1 MSLPISLIGRGSVRG
16 NEFWLVQLEL
26 VVQSLQ
32 FYPNSLLLAPGTL
45 LHTRCDVIRISRDK
59 ATCVNDHCGQDEAS
73 INMTAKRLL
82 PCFFLCLA
90 PCVADLEQEYE
101 LLAVI
106 IEALTVTASHSGK
119 EKHLRNRAWAGRSH
133 VGCRPQQYQSYY
145 NLIRAHKPRS
155 ICEIGFNGGHSAA
168 VFLSAAGRAARLYS
182 FDLGEFTYTRAQ
194 VRILNKLFPG
204 QIDYYEG
211 NSTQTLPS
219 FIDSH
224 RIKGNARPCDIFSV
238 DGSHSYEGAKADIVN
253 AISATR
259 AGGVLVLDDQQSHS
273 EPRRA
278 FNEISKAGWFS
289 DIRCTGNMFNI
300 SYVNRYDASKVRH
313 QEMTWCFAVLAK

>member
-1 MSLPISLIGRGSVRG
+1 ML
-16 NEFWLVQLEL
+16 
-26 VVQSLQ
+26 SLQ

-45 LHTRCDVIRISRDK
+45 LNTCCDVIRISRDK
-59 ATCVNDHCGQDEAS
+59 ATCANDHRGQDEAS

-106 IEALTVTASHSGK
+106 IEALTVTASHIGK

-155 ICEIGFNGGHSAA
+155 ICETGFNGGHSAA

-194 VRILNKLFPG
+194 VRILNKLFPD
-204 QIDYYEG
+204 QIDYYEVKEMLDRV
-211 NSTQTLPS
+211 TY
-219 FIDSH
+219 
-224 RIKGNARPCDIFSV
+224 SV
-238 DGSHSYEGAKADIVN
+238 LMALIHMK
-253 AISATR
+253 
-259 AGGVLVLDDQQSHS
+259 VLKLTS
-273 EPRRA
+273 
-278 FNEISKAGWFS
+278 
-289 DIRCTGNMFNI
+289 
-300 SYVNRYDASKVRH
+300 
-313 QEMTWCFAVLAK
+313 